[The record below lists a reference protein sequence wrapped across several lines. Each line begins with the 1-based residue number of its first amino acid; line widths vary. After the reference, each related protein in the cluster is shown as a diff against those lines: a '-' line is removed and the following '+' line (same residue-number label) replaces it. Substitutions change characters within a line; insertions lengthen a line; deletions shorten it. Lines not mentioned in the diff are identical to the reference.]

1 MIGFITNR
9 FRDWNQMRRER
20 HIRNLTE
27 EIARYQRRIQN
38 IYQQLII
45 YCAEYDWLM
54 YMRQNEI
61 ETEGDSYGD
70 DIRLIILKD
79 DIIHLPL
86 QLLVYE
92 NNVRYIQERLQ
103 RLQQRQRTQDL
114 TQSLIEYEHDAV
126 IVTSNE

>member
-1 MIGFITNR
+1 
-9 FRDWNQMRRER
+9 MRRER

-103 RLQQRQRTQDL
+103 RLQQRQQTQDL